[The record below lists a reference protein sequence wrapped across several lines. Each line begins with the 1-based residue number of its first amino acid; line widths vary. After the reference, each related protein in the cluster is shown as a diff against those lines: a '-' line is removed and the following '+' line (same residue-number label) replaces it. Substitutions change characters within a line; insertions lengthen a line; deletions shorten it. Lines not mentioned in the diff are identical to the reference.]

1 MENNGCENYGYE
13 LARLPG
19 KTRLGFRRERG
30 RESEDSAMSERN
42 QETIY
47 CGEVIGD
54 DVQLWTETGDL
65 SETKWLGKKHDLE
78 HNKEPE
84 NMKIKHKMRQ
94 FKGIWK

>member
-1 MENNGCENYGYE
+1 
-13 LARLPG
+13 
-19 KTRLGFRRERG
+19 
-30 RESEDSAMSERN
+30 MSEGN
-42 QETIY
+42 LETKY

-84 NMKIKHKMRQ
+84 NVKIKHKHTTWQNLKHNNNQNINRDNV
-94 FKGIWK
+94 